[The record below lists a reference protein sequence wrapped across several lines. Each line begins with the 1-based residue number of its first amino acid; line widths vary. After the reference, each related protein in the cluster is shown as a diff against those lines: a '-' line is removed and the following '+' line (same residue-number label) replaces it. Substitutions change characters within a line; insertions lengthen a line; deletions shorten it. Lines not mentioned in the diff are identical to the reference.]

1 MAHALRA
8 AFDPH
13 SINDMLRAI
22 QARDVDGVKAAL
34 DTGVNAAHLAQK
46 SPLMPLVYGSFD
58 RNREA
63 QAICKSPEEFEDR
76 TSAILDMLLQSG
88 MRVAEPE
95 KYETRRFDVLADHFV
110 QCPNLADGSTIIIQA
125 IYESMSR
132 GQNGYQPRIAHQVA
146 AYIDACAAANE
157 ADDMRRMMCASLNS
171 MENMHETVRAC
182 LCNPTT
188 ETEVKLVSEFGDRL
202 GYWTGSFP
210 RPSLARLESQLKF
223 GNDGQARAA
232 ETAQAAQQGAAP
244 AKDDAYGRTKIGFT
258 ADI

>member
-13 SINDMLRAI
+13 SINDTLRAI
-22 QARDVDGVKAAL
+22 HARDVDGVRQKL
-34 DTGVNAAHLAQK
+34 ETGVSAAHLAQK
-46 SPLMPLVYGSFD
+46 SPLMPLVYGSFEK
-58 RNREA
+58 NREA
-63 QAICKSPEEFEDR
+63 QATCKSPEEFEDK

-110 QCPNLADGSTIIIQA
+110 QCPNLADGSTILIQA
-125 IYESMSR
+125 IYERLSQGR
-132 GQNGYQPRIAHQVA
+132 DGYQPRVAHQVA
-146 AYIDACAAANE
+146 AYIDACQSAGE
-157 ADDMRRMMCASLNS
+157 ADDLRRMMCASLNS
-171 MENMHETVRAC
+171 MENMHEVVRAR
-182 LCNPTT
+182 LHNPAT

-202 GYWTGSFP
+202 GYWMGAFP

-223 GNDGQARAA
+223 GNDGG
-232 ETAQAAQQGAAP
+232 AQQGQAAAAKAP
-244 AKDDAYGRTKIGFT
+244 EAKDDAYGRTKIGFT